1 MIYISKLFSP
11 ISTGTSA
18 GDIDVGA
25 TVKINENGQPVDYL
39 IVNQGLPGDMYD
51 ASCDGTWVLRKT
63 IKGKTKWNSTN
74 TSPSSLEGSTIM
86 QTMAGYI
93 SDFDQN
99 VQQAIKTVKIPY
111 CVGGSSNT
119 IKSGSD
125 GLQCKIF
132 PISAYELGIL
142 KDSNNNYRSYLPEDG
157 QKLQYFL
164 SGESSDAQSKRQC
177 NDSYYVRTPWLQYTY
192 TVNIVNP
199 DGSFNIEHNVSF
211 EYGARPLFIL
221 SYDFKFQE
229 VS

>member
-39 IVNQGLPGDMYD
+39 VVHQGLPGDMYD
-51 ASCDGTWVLRKT
+51 ASCEGTWVLRKT
-63 IKGKTKWNSTN
+63 IKGKTKWNPTN

-99 VQQAIKTVKIPY
+99 VQQAIKAVKIPY

-119 IKSGSD
+119 IKSGAD

-142 KDSNNNYRSYLPEDG
+142 KDSNTNYSRYLPEDG

-164 SGESSDAQSKRQC
+164 SGESSDAEQKRQC
-177 NDSYYVRTPWLQYTY
+177 NDHYYCRTPWLQHTY
-192 TVNIVNP
+192 AVCDINTNGSLGSRNVN
-199 DGSFNIEHNVSF
+199 F
-211 EYGARPLFIL
+211 EWGARPLFIL
-221 SYDFKFQE
+221 PYSFKFQE

>member
-11 ISTGTSA
+11 VSTGTSA

-25 TVKINENGQPVDYL
+25 TVKINENGQAVDYL
-39 IVNQGLPGDMYD
+39 VVHQGLPGDMYD
-51 ASCDGTWVLRKT
+51 ASCEGTWVLRKT
-63 IKGKTKWNSTN
+63 IKGNTKWNPTN
-74 TSPSSLEGSTIM
+74 SSPSTLEGSIIM

-119 IKSGSD
+119 IKSGAD

-142 KDSNNNYRSYLPEDG
+142 KSDSNIYSSYLPEEG
-157 QKLQYFL
+157 QKLQYFI
-164 SGESSDAQSKRQC
+164 SGKGSDAQSKRRF
-177 NDSYYVRTPWLQYTY
+177 NNRYYLRTPWLQYTY
-192 TVNIVNP
+192 TVSYIDVN
-199 DGSFNIEHNVSF
+199 GNLGAGNVSF
-211 EYGARPLFIL
+211 EWGALPLFIL
-221 SYDFKFQE
+221 PYSFKFKE